1 MNKTEI
7 KQIILEEIEAALEE
21 MNMSPEMMAADSRP
35 EEDDFAFDK
44 MDGEMYDDAGDP
56 MEAVNEDL
64 RGLMA
69 QGEKMAAFANKQSG
83 YEGGVSSPVRGVL
96 AAMTVAGAPD
106 FDGDEDLKAYWTRRL
121 TKAIETQ
128 MGRKY
133 MSGLNENIQQ
143 YIDREDD
150 ISDIRGKKAG
160 KDYKTIRIDF
170 NKPMFGDLK
179 NAVGSYARKKYGD
192 NIELDWRDS
201 QEVEI
206 DINRDLNEMARTS
219 NIFKLSQ
226 NASLKDVLQFMQRVN
241 DVLKTYKSPG
251 QKRPKKRFTP
261 EEMKALATAM
271 LKPEGFTSK
280 DVIAA
285 TSYTSPAQA
294 NKFLAALEQK
304 GLITITSVLK
314 KSLVPDRDPNAP
326 ETRGRKAQSAEFDV
340 ADDPT
345 GMDFSDFDNL
355 DLSDPTS
362 LYELSEGKFGN
373 VIQSL
378 TQDISK
384 AQDEGDD
391 KMVSILKS
399 YLPKLKRAQNDDEI
413 ESLLNDMDTQLA
425 REFGESFD
433 IVGSYLA
440 EGSQLSKNNNNNNN
454 NMSDNLTNYIKKVIN
469 EAKNPLAAK
478 LKEVEAQGRIASLE
492 SKLAAIQ
499 EMIEETNSRLTRID
513 EDNEFSEM
521 MDKKAVKDVRKQLKE
536 LERAEAKLQK
546 EYDKVSGGRKKETVV
561 DEDYDEDS
569 LDNAVDEVEL
579 EEDDLRFEGL
589 NGVHDLKPMVTMNES
604 LLRMQ
609 NLAGLITEGEYK
621 RKKQRLNRI
630 KYSNPILE
638 GIFDNVSNFVKGKS
652 DKEAAAIEAFKKN
665 GIVVGKPS
673 YQLRYGGG
681 SGEDGSNS
689 FWMKDFATPEELEG
703 LKVPVPKGFSGD
715 RISRDVIDKVVIQD
729 VEENEEGV
737 VITVLKGEYNFKTGK
752 FIDDDGPEKF
762 PIEDTSSLEKE
773 LDTADAEDKF
783 YSDIELVPY
792 KGSPWV
798 K

>member
-1 MNKTEI
+1 
-7 KQIILEEIEAALEE
+7 
-21 MNMSPEMMAADSRP
+21 
-35 EEDDFAFDK
+35 
-44 MDGEMYDDAGDP
+44 
-56 MEAVNEDL
+56 
-64 RGLMA
+64 
-69 QGEKMAAFANKQSG
+69 
-83 YEGGVSSPVRGVL
+83 
-96 AAMTVAGAPD
+96 
-106 FDGDEDLKAYWTRRL
+106 
-121 TKAIETQ
+121 
-128 MGRKY
+128 
-133 MSGLNENIQQ
+133 
-143 YIDREDD
+143 
-150 ISDIRGKKAG
+150 
-160 KDYKTIRIDF
+160 
-170 NKPMFGDLK
+170 
-179 NAVGSYARKKYGD
+179 
-192 NIELDWRDS
+192 
-201 QEVEI
+201 
-206 DINRDLNEMARTS
+206 MARTS

-241 DVLKTYKSPG
+241 DVLKVYKSPG

-326 ETRGRKAQSAEFDV
+326 ETRGRKAQSAEFDI

-362 LYELSEGKFGN
+362 LYENK
-373 VIQSL
+373 
-378 TQDISK
+378 
-384 AQDEGDD
+384 
-391 KMVSILKS
+391 
-399 YLPKLKRAQNDDEI
+399 
-413 ESLLNDMDTQLA
+413 
-425 REFGESFD
+425 
-433 IVGSYLA
+433 
-440 EGSQLSKNNNNNNN
+440 NNNNN

-561 DEDYDEDS
+561 DEDMPITNDEVAEET

-609 NLAGLITEGEYK
+609 KLAGLITEGEFAK
-621 RKKQRLNRI
+621 RKSLNESPASNLEIKRLAKLLFTKFKKSGARVKLGTDVGTIDQKGKVDGWDDISQALGDNDAI
-630 KYSNPILE
+630 INYGIGNGKE
-638 GIFDNVSNFVKGKS
+638 GIHLSLVGDKANSLQGEIEDFINRGDVKLFKYPNDMPFKDSKGKMR
-652 DKEAAAIEAFKKN
+652 KAQAYFIEPGKSMSE
-665 GIVVGKPS
+665 GDIKPS
-673 YQLRYGGG
+673 
-681 SGEDGSNS
+681 
-689 FWMKDFATPEELEG
+689 
-703 LKVPVPKGFSGD
+703 KV
-715 RISRDVIDKVVIQD
+715 
-729 VEENEEGV
+729 
-737 VITVLKGEYNFKTGK
+737 
-752 FIDDDGPEKF
+752 
-762 PIEDTSSLEKE
+762 
-773 LDTADAEDKF
+773 
-783 YSDIELVPY
+783 
-792 KGSPWV
+792 
-798 K
+798 

>member
-44 MDGEMYDDAGDP
+44 MDGEMYDDGGDP
-56 MEAVNEDL
+56 ME
-64 RGLMA
+64 
-69 QGEKMAAFANKQSG
+69 
-83 YEGGVSSPVRGVL
+83 
-96 AAMTVAGAPD
+96 
-106 FDGDEDLKAYWTRRL
+106 
-121 TKAIETQ
+121 
-128 MGRKY
+128 
-133 MSGLNENIQQ
+133 
-143 YIDREDD
+143 
-150 ISDIRGKKAG
+150 
-160 KDYKTIRIDF
+160 
-170 NKPMFGDLK
+170 
-179 NAVGSYARKKYGD
+179 
-192 NIELDWRDS
+192 
-201 QEVEI
+201 
-206 DINRDLNEMARTS
+206 EMARTS
-219 NIFKLSQ
+219 NIFKLKDG
-226 NASLKDVLQFMQRVN
+226 AGLKDVMQFMQRVN

-280 DVIAA
+280 DVIAV

-326 ETRGRKAQSAEFDV
+326 ETRGRKAQSAEFDI

-362 LYELSEGKFGN
+362 LYEGEEDTITGEYEGKPVKFK
-373 VIQSL
+373 IK
-378 TQDISK
+378 DIEGIDDILNRSK
-384 AQDEGDD
+384 GAKDFVNKLAMAVTDET
-391 KMVSILKS
+391 SS
-399 YLPKLKRAQNDDEI
+399 
-413 ESLLNDMDTQLA
+413 
-425 REFGESFD
+425 
-433 IVGSYLA
+433 
-440 EGSQLSKNNNNNNN
+440 LSKEDTKKVILFYKNQGKQLKENNN
-454 NMSDNLTNYIKKVIN
+454 NMSDNLTNYIKSVIN

-569 LDNAVDEVEL
+569 LDNAVDEVEI
-579 EEDDLRFEGL
+579 EEDNMRFEGL

-604 LLRMQ
+604 IKRMQ
-609 NLAGLITEGEYK
+609 KLANL
-621 RKKQRLNRI
+621 
-630 KYSNPILE
+630 
-638 GIFDNVSNFVKGKS
+638 
-652 DKEAAAIEAFKKN
+652 
-665 GIVVGKPS
+665 
-673 YQLRYGGG
+673 
-681 SGEDGSNS
+681 
-689 FWMKDFATPEELEG
+689 
-703 LKVPVPKGFSGD
+703 
-715 RISRDVIDKVVIQD
+715 RD
-729 VEENEEGV
+729 
-737 VITVLKGEYNFKTGK
+737 
-752 FIDDDGPEKF
+752 
-762 PIEDTSSLEKE
+762 
-773 LDTADAEDKF
+773 
-783 YSDIELVPY
+783 
-792 KGSPWV
+792 
-798 K
+798 

>member
-1 MNKTEI
+1 MDKTEI
-7 KQIILEEIEAALEE
+7 KQIILEEIESALEE

-44 MDGEMYDDAGDP
+44 MDGEMYDDDGDP
-56 MEAVNEDL
+56 ME
-64 RGLMA
+64 
-69 QGEKMAAFANKQSG
+69 
-83 YEGGVSSPVRGVL
+83 
-96 AAMTVAGAPD
+96 
-106 FDGDEDLKAYWTRRL
+106 
-121 TKAIETQ
+121 
-128 MGRKY
+128 
-133 MSGLNENIQQ
+133 
-143 YIDREDD
+143 
-150 ISDIRGKKAG
+150 
-160 KDYKTIRIDF
+160 
-170 NKPMFGDLK
+170 
-179 NAVGSYARKKYGD
+179 
-192 NIELDWRDS
+192 
-201 QEVEI
+201 
-206 DINRDLNEMARTS
+206 EMARTS
-219 NIFKLSQ
+219 NIFKLKDG
-226 NASLKDVLQFMQRVN
+226 AGLKDVLQFMQRVN

-326 ETRGRKAQSAEFDV
+326 ETRGRKAQSAEFDI

-362 LYELSEGKFGN
+362 LYEGEEDTITGEYEGKPVKFK
-373 VIQSL
+373 IK
-378 TQDISK
+378 DIEGIKDILNRSK
-384 AQDEGDD
+384 GAKDFVNKLAMAVTDET
-391 KMVSILKS
+391 SH
-399 YLPKLKRAQNDDEI
+399 
-413 ESLLNDMDTQLA
+413 
-425 REFGESFD
+425 
-433 IVGSYLA
+433 
-440 EGSQLSKNNNNNNN
+440 LSKEDTKKVILFYKNQGKELKENN
-454 NMSDNLTNYIKKVIN
+454 NMSNNLTKHIRQQIL

-569 LDNAVDEVEL
+569 LDNAVDEVEI
-579 EEDDLRFEGL
+579 EEDNMRFEGL

-609 NLAGLITEGEYK
+609 KLAGLITEGEYK
-621 RKKQRLNRI
+621 KKKLSLNEALNKPLDEFGKDLEKRLKVLGFETKVFGNQSSVPSSALDQIMKNPKLAGISYI
-630 KYSNPILE
+630 KQDNGEYIQVLVNSEKIEQLKKVKSHFQTADGEYSP
-638 GIFDNVSNFVKGKS
+638 
-652 DKEAAAIEAFKKN
+652 DKEVGWVIKNVKITNPGDIIGSDIKKY
-665 GIVVGKPS
+665 GPKALLS
-673 YQLRYGGG
+673 YYTSTSTG
-681 SGEDGSNS
+681 
-689 FWMKDFATPEELEG
+689 
-703 LKVPVPKGFSGD
+703 
-715 RISRDVIDKVVIQD
+715 DKV
-729 VEENEEGV
+729 
-737 VITVLKGEYNFKTGK
+737 KTR
-752 FIDDDGPEKF
+752 
-762 PIEDTSSLEKE
+762 
-773 LDTADAEDKF
+773 
-783 YSDIELVPY
+783 DIN
-792 KGSPWV
+792 
-798 K
+798 

>member
-1 MNKTEI
+1 MDKTEI
-7 KQIILEEIEAALEE
+7 KQIILEEIESALEE

-44 MDGEMYDDAGDP
+44 MDGEMYDDDGDP
-56 MEAVNEDL
+56 ME
-64 RGLMA
+64 
-69 QGEKMAAFANKQSG
+69 
-83 YEGGVSSPVRGVL
+83 
-96 AAMTVAGAPD
+96 
-106 FDGDEDLKAYWTRRL
+106 
-121 TKAIETQ
+121 
-128 MGRKY
+128 
-133 MSGLNENIQQ
+133 
-143 YIDREDD
+143 
-150 ISDIRGKKAG
+150 
-160 KDYKTIRIDF
+160 
-170 NKPMFGDLK
+170 
-179 NAVGSYARKKYGD
+179 
-192 NIELDWRDS
+192 
-201 QEVEI
+201 
-206 DINRDLNEMARTS
+206 EMARTS
-219 NIFKLSQ
+219 NIFKLKDG
-226 NASLKDVLQFMQRVN
+226 AGLKDVLQFMQRVN

-362 LYELSEGKFGN
+362 LYENK
-373 VIQSL
+373 
-378 TQDISK
+378 
-384 AQDEGDD
+384 
-391 KMVSILKS
+391 
-399 YLPKLKRAQNDDEI
+399 
-413 ESLLNDMDTQLA
+413 
-425 REFGESFD
+425 
-433 IVGSYLA
+433 
-440 EGSQLSKNNNNNNN
+440 NNN

-569 LDNAVDEVEL
+569 LDNVVDEVEI
-579 EEDDLRFEGL
+579 EEDNMRFEGL

-609 NLAGLITEGEYK
+609 KLAGLITEGDIK
-621 RKKQRLNRI
+621 KQKQRLNEGDAKQMSDGTKFSMYAGNVFLQKGENTGAIIQYNSNTGDAIIQDDKSGDSIDI
-630 KYSNPILE
+630 KVFPQEFHKKLGLNSEEDVQNKFRQLVGRE
-638 GIFDNVSNFVKGKS
+638 TTDGNGIF
-652 DKEAAAIEAFKKN
+652 KK
-665 GIVVGKPS
+665 
-673 YQLRYGGG
+673 
-681 SGEDGSNS
+681 
-689 FWMKDFATPEELEG
+689 
-703 LKVPVPKGFSGD
+703 
-715 RISRDVIDKVVIQD
+715 
-729 VEENEEGV
+729 
-737 VITVLKGEYNFKTGK
+737 
-752 FIDDDGPEKF
+752 
-762 PIEDTSSLEKE
+762 
-773 LDTADAEDKF
+773 
-783 YSDIELVPY
+783 
-792 KGSPWV
+792 
-798 K
+798 

>member
-56 MEAVNEDL
+56 MESVNEDL

-69 QGEKMAAFANKQSG
+69 QAEKMVAFANKQSG

-96 AAMTVAGAPD
+96 AAMAAAGAPD
-106 FDGDEDLKAYWTRRL
+106 FDGDDDLKAYWFRQL
-121 TKAIETQ
+121 VKAIKTQ
-128 MGRKY
+128 KGRKY
-133 MSGLNENIQQ
+133 MSGFDRGSADSLPLNENIQQ

-192 NIELDWRDS
+192 NIDLDWRDS

-206 DINRDLNEMARTS
+206 DINRNLDEMARTS

-226 NASLKDVLQFMQRVN
+226 NANLKDVLQFMQRVN

-314 KSLVPDRDPNAP
+314 KSLTPDRDPNAP

-362 LYELSEGKFGN
+362 LYEN
-373 VIQSL
+373 
-378 TQDISK
+378 
-384 AQDEGDD
+384 
-391 KMVSILKS
+391 
-399 YLPKLKRAQNDDEI
+399 QNE
-413 ESLLNDMDTQLA
+413 
-425 REFGESFD
+425 
-433 IVGSYLA
+433 
-440 EGSQLSKNNNNNNN
+440 NNN

-478 LKEVEAQGRIASLE
+478 LKEVEAQGRIAALE

-499 EMIEETNSRLTRID
+499 EMIEETNNRLTRID

-561 DEDYDEDS
+561 DETAFDGFGGDSTPEEKEKLALLDDPIEEDAI
-569 LDNAVDEVEL
+569 DNAVDEVEL

-604 LLRMQ
+604 TLRMQ
-609 NLAGLITEGEYK
+609 KLAGLITESD
-621 RKKQRLNRI
+621 I
-630 KYSNPILE
+630 K
-638 GIFDNVSNFVKGKS
+638 
-652 DKEAAAIEAFKKN
+652 KKN
-665 GIVVGKPS
+665 
-673 YQLRYGGG
+673 
-681 SGEDGSNS
+681 
-689 FWMKDFATPEELEG
+689 
-703 LKVPVPKGFSGD
+703 
-715 RISRDVIDKVVIQD
+715 
-729 VEENEEGV
+729 
-737 VITVLKGEYNFKTGK
+737 
-752 FIDDDGPEKF
+752 
-762 PIEDTSSLEKE
+762 
-773 LDTADAEDKF
+773 
-783 YSDIELVPY
+783 
-792 KGSPWV
+792 
-798 K
+798 